1 MSGVCASRT
10 LPPPNNLPLDVNI
23 TASEK
28 QNKSCLYFQAIL
40 PSFNTTLVD
49 HKSILEYNRC
59 TSRGGGTC
67 SFFGGQGFQE
77 KLPGGGS
84 P

>member
-28 QNKSCLYFQAIL
+28 QNKSCLYFQAKIL
-40 PSFNTTLVD
+40 PEVKSTLVD
-49 HKSILEYNRC
+49 HMRFYARPIVIAIL
-59 TSRGGGTC
+59 
-67 SFFGGQGFQE
+67 SFY
-77 KLPGGGS
+77 
-84 P
+84 